1 MSLKISPFMSTEQK
15 SQSFLFSL
23 LCGISG
29 GVSAILFGIVTWILL
44 TSPVSAGQDK
54 LDNIRIVIDTKA
66 STLQVLQDDR
76 QMLVFSDIAIG
87 RYGTSLDR
95 RRGDNTTPLGHF
107 KIAWI
112 TDNTSFHRF
121 FGFNF
126 PTKEYVDRAFRSG
139 QLDKKTRNKI
149 YKALAAGRLPPQNTI
164 LGGSLGIH
172 GIGKGDVNVH
182 NQYNWTNGCVAL
194 TNDQIDLLTDWIRIG
209 TPVEIR

>member
-1 MSLKISPFMSTEQK
+1 MSLTIFPFIENIPIYVTERK
-15 SQSFLFSL
+15 SRSFLSIL
-23 LCGISG
+23 LCS
-29 GVSAILFGIVTWILL
+29 LTGIVIWILL
-44 TSPVSAGQDK
+44 ASSVSANQDNK

-76 QMLVFSDIAIG
+76 EMLIFSDIAIG

-112 TDNTSFHRF
+112 TEDTSFHRF

-172 GIGKGDVNVH
+172 GIGKGDISVH
-182 NQYNWTNGCVAL
+182 EQYNWTNGCVAL
-194 TNDQIDLLTDWIRIG
+194 TNDQIDLLTVWVRIG

>member
-1 MSLKISPFMSTEQK
+1 MSTERK
-15 SQSFLFSL
+15 FRSFLLLL
-23 LCGISG
+23 LCS
-29 GVSAILFGIVTWILL
+29 LTGIVIWILL
-44 TSPVSAGQDK
+44 TSSVSAGQDNK

-76 QMLVFSDIAIG
+76 EMLIFSDIAIG

-112 TDNTSFHRF
+112 TEDTSFHRF

-172 GIGKGDVNVH
+172 GIGKGDISVH
-182 NQYNWTNGCVAL
+182 EQYNWTNGCVAL
-194 TNDQIDLLTDWIRIG
+194 TNDQIDLLTVWVRIG

>member
-1 MSLKISPFMSTEQK
+1 MSLKISPFMSTQRK
-15 SQSFLFSL
+15 PLSFLSFL
-23 LCGISG
+23 MHGI
-29 GVSAILFGIVTWILL
+29 FGILIWILL
-44 TSPVSAGQDK
+44 TSQVSVGQDNRF
-54 LDNIRIVIDTKA
+54 DNIRIVVDTKA

-76 QMLVFSDIAIG
+76 AVLVLSDIAIG

-95 RRGDNTTPLGHF
+95 RMGDNTTPLGHF

-126 PTKEYVDRAFRSG
+126 PTKEYADRAFRSG
-139 QLDKKTRNKI
+139 QLDQKTRNKI
-149 YKALAAGRLPPQNTI
+149 HKALAAGRLPPQNTI

-172 GIGKGDVNVH
+172 GIGNGDINVH
-182 NQYNWTNGCVAL
+182 KQYNWTNGCVAL
-194 TNDQIDLLTDWIRIG
+194 TNDQIDLLTVWVRIG

>member
-1 MSLKISPFMSTEQK
+1 MSLKISPFMSTKRELLP
-15 SQSFLFSL
+15 FLSSL
-23 LCGISG
+23 LCAISAVFSGI
-29 GVSAILFGIVTWILL
+29 ALWILL
-44 TSPVSAGQDK
+44 TSPVSAGQDNK
-54 LDNIRIVIDTKA
+54 LDNIRIVIDTKT
-66 STLQVLQDDR
+66 SLLQVLQDDR
-76 QMLVFSDIAIG
+76 EVLVFSDIAIG

-126 PTKEYVDRAFRSG
+126 PTKEYADRAFRSG
-139 QLDKKTRNKI
+139 RLDQKTRNKI
-149 YKALAAGRLPPQNTI
+149 HKALAAGRLPPQNTI

-172 GIGKGDVNVH
+172 GIGKGDINVH
-182 NQYNWTNGCVAL
+182 KQYNWTNGCVAL
-194 TNDQIDLLTDWIRIG
+194 TNDQIDQLTVWVRIG